1 MLPDSTLPASLM
13 AVLVNLRWVFT
24 APSFAT
30 FAALATGLI
39 ANTGK
44 GTVTGMLTSAGL
56 ARTWSHDR
64 AHKFF
69 SRASWSSETLGMYLS
84 RLIVRTLLPDG
95 AAITVAVDDTL
106 FKKRGRKVFGAAWQ
120 HDGAARGKDG
130 IGFGICFVV
139 VGIILELPFLT
150 RPVCLPVA
158 ARLWR
163 PKTGPTKVE
172 IAATLAKLLAAW
184 NRDRKIHL
192 VADAAY
198 HGPALRHLPARI
210 TVTTRLPASAVLY
223 DLAPAP
229 TGKRGRPRLKGNRLG
244 TPADLAATAAF
255 RTVQVHRYGRV
266 ATVRIAEV
274 RCLWYGSFHTQ
285 GVWVVLI
292 REDGT
297 DTGYDLALVSTDL
310 ASATVSLVGRY
321 AWRWSIEITF
331 EETREHLGAGQARNR
346 VRLAVERTTPFAL
359 YCYTIVVLWYA
370 LHGHAPAD
378 VTDRR
383 ERQPWYTTKT
393 EPAFAD
399 MAAKL
404 RRVIIAARFSP
415 IHAAQPTNAEI
426 RAVQHAWAQA
436 GVNDAAA

>member
-1 MLPDSTLPASLM
+1 MLPDSTLPASLL
-13 AVLVNLRWVFT
+13 AVLANLRGVFT

-30 FAALATGLI
+30 FAALAAGLI

-44 GTVTGMLTSAGL
+44 GTVTGMLTGAGL
-56 ARTWSHDR
+56 ARSWSHDR

-69 SRASWSSETLGMYLS
+69 ARATWSPDSLGMYLS
-84 RLIVRTLLPDG
+84 RLIVRALLPDG
-95 AAITVAVDDTL
+95 TAITVAVDDTL

-139 VGIILELPFLT
+139 VGIIVELPFCT

-172 IAATLAKLLAAW
+172 IAADLVKLLAAW
-184 NRDRKIHL
+184 HRDRRIHV

-198 HGPALRHLPARI
+198 HGPALRHLPSRI

-223 DLAPAP
+223 GLAPAP
-229 TGKRGRPRLKGNRLG
+229 TGKRGRPRLKGDRLG

-255 RTVQVHRYGRV
+255 QTVQVKRYGRTD
-266 ATVRIAEV
+266 TVRIAEI

-285 GVWVVLI
+285 AVWVILI

-297 DTGYDLALVSTDL
+297 DAGYDLALVSTDL
-310 ASATVSLVGRY
+310 TTPTVSLVGRY

-346 VRLAVERTTPFAL
+346 VRQAV
-359 YCYTIVVLWYA
+359 
-370 LHGHAPAD
+370 
-378 VTDRR
+378 
-383 ERQPWYTTKT
+383 
-393 EPAFAD
+393 
-399 MAAKL
+399 
-404 RRVIIAARFSP
+404 
-415 IHAAQPTNAEI
+415 
-426 RAVQHAWAQA
+426 
-436 GVNDAAA
+436 